1 MSLGRGRRI
10 YNGKLSQIFIN
21 FLRERSPSKWNDP
34 FGHGPGIWGWQQSG
48 SWWQKAE
55 SSNGVVAE
63 GAQFAPAPILLLVPT
78 YLQLGGCR
86 LAIFTQQPASWQ
98 GGAAEPAGLIQNLL
112 LNEIHHVHCTL
123 SCAFHSFIK
132 EGMNCACKVFCQNL
146 LPSRFGKFDF
156 PKQLILRDD
165 RLD

>member
-1 MSLGRGRRI
+1 MWVSGRGRRI

-78 YLQLGGCR
+78 YLQLGVAVRPFSLRSPHLG
-86 LAIFTQQPASWQ
+86 
-98 GGAAEPAGLIQNLL
+98 
-112 LNEIHHVHCTL
+112 
-123 SCAFHSFIK
+123 K
-132 EGMNCACKVFCQNL
+132 EGRMNQQGWYKTYFWM
-146 LPSRFGKFDF
+146 RFIMCIALCLVHSIHFLKRGWIVPVKYFV
-156 PKQLILRDD
+156 KIY
-165 RLD
+165 